1 MRIDGSQRWMVLM
14 VALLLAL
21 GCDTTRAQKP
31 QTTIDTLLRFDQ
43 LDFDAFS
50 KQDWTLFNQIHCG
63 DVKVVLPDGH
73 ETRGIKQHQSDME
86 ALFVGTPDLR
96 VSAHPISFSASEWVS
111 TTPDART
118 SAARLKS
125 GLWTAT
131 TLVMEGTFTKPW
143 PMGGKVIPPTGNK
156 LKLTAVT
163 LARWENGCIAEEQL
177 FWDTAAYMQQ
187 LGLK

>member
-1 MRIDGSQRWMVLM
+1 MRIDVSQRWMVLV

-21 GCDTTRAQKP
+21 AGDTAMAQEQK
-31 QTTIDTLLRFDQ
+31 TTIETLVRFDQ

-50 KQDWTLFNQIHCG
+50 KQDWKLFNQIHCA

-73 ETRGIKQHQSDME
+73 ETRGIKQHQSDMA

-96 VSAHPISFSASEWVS
+96 VSAHPVSFSASEWVS

-125 GLWTAT
+125 GRWTAT
-131 TLVMEGTFTKPW
+131 TILMEGTFAKPW
-143 PMGGKVIPPTGNK
+143 LMGGKVIPPTGKK

-163 LARWENGCIAEEQL
+163 LARWENGCIAEELL
-177 FWDTAAYMQQ
+177 FWDNAAYMQQ
-187 LGLK
+187 LGIK